1 MSEVRGPAAFAL
13 LVLAMAELLGMGVW
27 FTASAISAD
36 LQVAL
41 SLSPVQATWLTAL
54 VQLGF
59 VVGTAVAALLNLA
72 DLFPARR
79 YFAVSAVMAA
89 VANAALVAVPGFW
102 SAALSRVGT
111 GFFLAGVYPPAMKM
125 AATWFKSDRGLAI
138 GVVVGALTFGKA
150 LPFLG
155 VGREMLGWR
164 TVVLAASAGSLVAA
178 ALVWTLYRE
187 GPHRFDR
194 RPFDW
199 KLVRLVVAD
208 RPTRLATIGYLG
220 HMWELYAMW
229 TAVPLFLTYVLGARG
244 GNPGLGSVLAFSVI
258 AMGALG
264 SVAAG
269 VLADR
274 WGRERVAGGAMA
286 VSGVCALTVGLASGA
301 PLAALMVL
309 LWVWGLAVVADSAQ
323 FSALVTEVSPRHAAG
338 TALML
343 QTSVGFLLTMVTIQ
357 STPWIAERWGW
368 EEAFALLALGP
379 VVGIWAMGALRR
391 LRGTNTSV

>member
-1 MSEVRGPAAFAL
+1 
-13 LVLAMAELLGMGVW
+13 MGVW
-27 FTASAISAD
+27 FTASAISVD
-36 LQVAL
+36 LQSAFD
-41 SLSPVQATWLTAL
+41 LSPVQATWLTAL

-59 VVGTAVAALLNLA
+59 VLGTAVAAVMNLA
-72 DLFPARR
+72 DVIPARR
-79 YFAVSAVMAA
+79 YFALSAVLAA
-89 VANAALVAVPGFW
+89 AANAALVVVPGFW
-102 SAALSRVGT
+102 SAAVSRICT

-155 VGREMLGWR
+155 VGREALGWR
-164 TVVLAASAGSLVAA
+164 TVVLAASAGSLLAA
-178 ALVWTLYRE
+178 VLVGVWYRE
-187 GPHRFDR
+187 GPHAFDR

-199 KLVRLVVAD
+199 KLVRTVVSN
-208 RPTRLATIGYLG
+208 RPVRLATIGYLG

-229 TAVPLFLTYVLGARG
+229 TAVPLFLTFVLTGRG
-244 GNPGLGSVLAFSVI
+244 ESPVLGSVLAFSVI
-258 AMGALG
+258 AMGAVG

-274 WGRERVAGGAMA
+274 WGRERIAGIAML
-286 VSGVCALTVGLASGA
+286 VSGLCALCVGAVAGA
-301 PLAALMVL
+301 PLPVLMLL
-309 LWVWGLAVVADSAQ
+309 LWVWGFSVVADSAQ

-357 STPWIAERWGW
+357 ATPWIASRWGW
-368 EEAFALLALGP
+368 GEAFALLAFGP
-379 VVGIWAMGALRR
+379 VVGIWAMRSLHALRTR
-391 LRGTNTSV
+391 SAEAAGT

>member
-1 MSEVRGPAAFAL
+1 
-13 LVLAMAELLGMGVW
+13 MGVW
-27 FTASAISAD
+27 FTASAISLD
-36 LQVAL
+36 LQQAL
-41 SLSPVQATWLTAL
+41 SLSPTQATWLTAL

-59 VVGTAVAALLNLA
+59 VVGTAVAAVLNLA
-72 DLFPARR
+72 DLIPARR
-79 YFAVSAVMAA
+79 YFATSAVMAA
-89 VANAALVAVPGFW
+89 VANAALVGVPGFW
-102 SAALSRVGT
+102 SAALSRLCT

-164 TVVLAASAGSLVAA
+164 TVVLAASVGSLVAA
-178 ALVWTLYRE
+178 GLVWAFYRE

-199 KLVRLVVAD
+199 KLVRTVVSD

-229 TAVPLFLTYVLGARG
+229 TAIPLFLAYVLEGGGGGA
-244 GNPGLGSVLAFSVI
+244 GLTSVLSFSVI

-264 SVAAG
+264 SVVAG

-274 WGRERVAGGAMA
+274 WGRERTAGMAMA
-286 VSGVCALTVGLASGA
+286 VSGLCALSVGLVAGG
-301 PLAALMVL
+301 PLPVLMVL
-309 LWVWGLAVVADSAQ
+309 LWVWGFAVVADSAQ

-357 STPWIAERWGW
+357 STPWVAHRWGW
-368 EEAFALLALGP
+368 EEAFVLLAAGP
-379 VVGIWAMGALRR
+379 VVGIWAMRALAR
-391 LRGTNTSV
+391 LRDSSAAA